1 MGGKPTLESIDAKI
15 DTFMDSQK
23 SVNENI
29 SNAISELAK
38 TASKSDAM
46 QVEMNGQTQRVT
58 ELSHT
63 VKDMEKQLATHGT
76 QLAVNKTIIKQ
87 QQDMKVMFTRAFIA
101 LGVAFTIAIG
111 SQVFMNQGSSEV
123 QKAMIKI
130 AKGIK

>member
-1 MGGKPTLESIDAKI
+1 MSGKPTLESIDTKI

-23 SVNENI
+23 SVNEMI
-29 SNAISELAK
+29 SNAITELAK
-38 TASKSDAM
+38 TASKSDAL

-63 VKDMEKQLATHGT
+63 VKEIEKHVALHET

-101 LGVAFTIAIG
+101 LGVAFTVAIG
-111 SQVFMNQGSSEV
+111 SQVFMNQGSNEV
-123 QKAMIKI
+123 QQAIIKI
-130 AKGIK
+130 AQGVK